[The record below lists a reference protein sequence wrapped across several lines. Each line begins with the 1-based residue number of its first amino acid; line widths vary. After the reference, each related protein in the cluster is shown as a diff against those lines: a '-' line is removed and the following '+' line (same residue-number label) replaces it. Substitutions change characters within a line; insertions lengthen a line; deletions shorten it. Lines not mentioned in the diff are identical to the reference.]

1 MSMAIS
7 KTDYEDKKAYWDY
20 QRLLEYNRELLKQR
34 LAKMQGSVFTQL
46 GPMDT
51 GDLYDKIWTDIRQE
65 DLEKPPSM
73 WVPED
78 TKLRFEWEGEPWT
91 PQLPK
96 PKKGRR
102 VVLRAKHIDDL
113 ND

>member
-1 MSMAIS
+1 MAIS
-7 KTDYEDKKAYWDY
+7 KADYEDKKAYWDY

-65 DLEKPPSM
+65 DLEQPPSM

-78 TKLRFEWEGEPWT
+78 EKLRFEWEGEPQKF
-91 PQLPK
+91 PSLPK
-96 PKKGRR
+96 PKKGRP
-102 VVLRAKHIDDL
+102 VVLRAKHIDEL

>member
-7 KTDYEDKKAYWDY
+7 KADYEDKKEYWDY
-20 QRLLEYNRELLKQR
+20 QRLLEFNRELLKQR

-46 GPMDT
+46 GEMDT
-51 GDLYDKIWTDIRQE
+51 SSLYDKIWTDIRQE
-65 DLEKPPSM
+65 DLEQPPSM

-78 TKLRFEWEGEPWT
+78 TTYRFEWEGEPYI
-91 PQLPK
+91 PRLPK
-96 PKKGRR
+96 PKKGRP
-102 VVLRAKHIDDL
+102 VVLRAKHINDL

>member
-1 MSMAIS
+1 MSMAIY

-73 WVPED
+73 WVPEEP
-78 TKLRFEWEGEPWT
+78 KWRFEWEGEPWR

-96 PKKGRR
+96 PKKGRP

>member
-1 MSMAIS
+1 MPIS
-7 KTDYEDKKAYWDY
+7 KADYEDKKEYWDY
-20 QRLLEYNRELLKQR
+20 QRLLEFNRELLKQR
-34 LAKMQGSVFTQL
+34 LEKMQGSVFTQF

-51 GDLYDKIWTDIRQE
+51 HDLYDKIWGDIRQD

-73 WVPED
+73 WVPEEP
-78 TKLRFEWEGEPWT
+78 KWRFEWEGEPWR
-91 PQLPK
+91 PQLHK
-96 PKKGRR
+96 QKKGRP

>member
-51 GDLYDKIWTDIRQE
+51 GDL
-65 DLEKPPSM
+65 
-73 WVPED
+73 
-78 TKLRFEWEGEPWT
+78 
-91 PQLPK
+91 
-96 PKKGRR
+96 
-102 VVLRAKHIDDL
+102 
-113 ND
+113 

>member
-1 MSMAIS
+1 MPIS
-7 KTDYEDKKAYWDY
+7 KADYEDKKEYWDY
-20 QRLLEYNRELLKQR
+20 QRLLEFKRELLKQR
-34 LAKMQGSVFTQL
+34 LSKMQGSVFTQL

-65 DLEKPPSM
+65 DLEQPPSM

-78 TKLRFEWEGEPWT
+78 EKLRFEWEGEPQKF
-91 PQLPK
+91 PSLPK
-96 PKKGRR
+96 PKKGRP

>member
-34 LAKMQGSVFTQL
+34 LAKMQGAVFTHFC
-46 GPMDT
+46 PMDT

-78 TKLRFEWEGEPWT
+78 TKWRFELEGEPWT

-96 PKKGRR
+96 PKKGRP
-102 VVLRAKHIDDL
+102 VILRAKQIIDD
-113 ND
+113 